1 MAIILVIT
9 LFACD
14 DNYKNKQKLSIS
26 DMAPLAIGVDIN
38 VKYTD
43 SGKVMTNLL
52 SKKLLNYSNYT
63 FPYQEFPDGVEVRFW
78 EDEKMSTVTADYAIR
93 YEETG
98 IIDMRENVKII
109 TSDSLVLSAT
119 QLYWDQN
126 NQWVFTDQPYQI
138 KFKDGSY
145 NDGGQFDSS
154 QDFTEFISLK
164 NKGVQLIDKKE
175 TDGK

>member
-1 MAIILVIT
+1 
-9 LFACD
+9 
-14 DNYKNKQKLSIS
+14 
-26 DMAPLAIGVDIN
+26 MAPLAIGVDIN

-43 SGKVMTNLL
+43 SGKVKTNLL
-52 SKKLLNYSNYT
+52 SKKLLDYSNYG
-63 FPYQEFPDGVEVRFW
+63 FPYQEFPEGVEVRFW
-78 EDEKMSTVTADYAIR
+78 EDGEMSTVTADYAIR

-98 IIDMRENVKII
+98 MIDMRDNVKII

-126 NQWVFTDQPYQI
+126 SQWVFTDQPYRI
-138 KFKDGSY
+138 EFKDGSY

-164 NKGVQLIDKKE
+164 NNGVQLIDKLEEDEK
-175 TDGK
+175 